1 MIAAQ
6 SIGVLDGVLDGVGV
20 CEGVFVG
27 EGVGEGVIV
36 NICDTM
42 GVPVM
47 LCEIVGEPEGV
58 GVGSICE
65 GAGVIDAEVPDCVVE
80 GVGVG
85 VGVLARLLEAMI
97 VGVMT
102 AASSVPAEVSIAP

>member
-1 MIAAQ
+1 MLCEI
-6 SIGVLDGVLDGVGV
+6 VG
-20 CEGVFVG
+20 EP
-27 EGVGEGVIV
+27 EGVGEGVLV
-36 NICDTM
+36 DVCDM
-42 GVPVM
+42 VGVPVM